1 MQAQWA
7 WFLGTEHI
15 RKLVLEG
22 PAGQGSR
29 TRSWRALCSEAW
41 ALGVRRRQ
49 PRPDSCSL
57 PVHLHRK
64 GELALTHGDGT
75 AGEAGCAPG
84 VGLAAA
90 LAGVLRGPH
99 GGLPRFC
106 PTSAPR
112 LRLPASSGMEL
123 SVFSIPC
130 LFINVNCNYIIS
142 WYASRFHAMSDLQL
156 IRKVTTAGPNRTI
169 SALTLPSAGSCGRTH
184 RASPRC
190 WQQHRTGPQQAAYG
204 SSGSPFASP
213 PPLHNAEEL
222 LPV

>member
-1 MQAQWA
+1 MCPWGGSRCSPGRRAEGTA
-7 WFLGTEHI
+7 W
-15 RKLVLEG
+15 G
-22 PAGQGSR
+22 PAQVLPHIGS
-29 TRSWRALCSEAW
+29 W
-41 ALGVRRRQ
+41 
-49 PRPDSCSL
+49 
-57 PVHLHRK
+57 
-64 GELALTHGDGT
+64 
-75 AGEAGCAPG
+75 
-84 VGLAAA
+84 
-90 LAGVLRGPH
+90 
-99 GGLPRFC
+99 
-106 PTSAPR
+106 

-142 WYASRFHAMSDLQL
+142 WYASHFHAMSDLHL
-156 IRKVTTAGPNRTI
+156 IRKVTTAGPNHTI

-204 SSGSPFASP
+204 SSASPFASP